1 MHAYQAVSYVV
12 CGYYSLGLLSCDR
25 VLEVLPV
32 HVVQSANYTFTA
44 GYHPCVSRFPTLL
57 VEFQAIKDLAE
68 LRRNPAKM
76 AAYEAD
82 VRVHLV
88 RVRAR
93 GRVTVKARVR
103 VRIRVGGEDAG

>member
-1 MHAYQAVSYVV
+1 MPMRDRPAKHDR
-12 CGYYSLGLLSCDR
+12 LSCQHCAFQDEDKAR
-25 VLEVLPV
+25 KEK
-32 HVVQSANYTFTA
+32 
-44 GYHPCVSRFPTLL
+44 
-57 VEFQAIKDLAE
+57 EFQAIKDLAE
-68 LRRNPAKM
+68 MRRNPAKM

-93 GRVTVKARVR
+93 GRVKVKARVR